1 MGLGL
6 LLLHV
11 TTHTESLDTVSTA
24 VSTVAHN
31 LGSLE
36 RVQMGTNHKQFL

>member
-6 LLLHV
+6 LLPNV

-24 VSTVAHN
+24 VSTMSHN

-36 RVQMGTNHKQFL
+36 RVQHGH

>member
-6 LLLHV
+6 LLPHV

-24 VSTVAHN
+24 VSSLAHN

-36 RVQMGTNHKQFL
+36 RVRMGTNYKLFL